1 MKIGFIQKTTLI
13 DYPGKVA
20 ATIFTSGCNFRCR
33 FCYNKDLVEGT
44 VEEISEKEVFDFLES
59 RKGLLEAIVICG
71 GEPTVH
77 SDLPEF
83 ISKIKDLGFLV
94 KLDTNGTNIDVLR
107 KSIDLVDYIAM
118 DVKAPKAKYKEIV
131 GIDCD
136 VQESIDLIKNSNVDY
151 EFRTTLVPGLVE
163 KKEIMGIVK
172 WISPAKRYIIQNFIA
187 QDTIIDESL
196 RDKKSFE
203 DQYIEGIIE
212 EIKDSFDEV
221 KFR

>member
-20 ATIFTSGCNFRCR
+20 ATIFVSGCNFRCR
-33 FCYNKDLVEGT
+33 FCYNKDLVEDN
-44 VEEISEKEVFDFLES
+44 VDAISEKEVFKFLES

-71 GEPTVH
+71 GEPTIH
-77 SDLPEF
+77 QDLPEF
-83 ISKIKDLGFLV
+83 ISKIKKLGFLV
-94 KLDTNGTNIDVLR
+94 KLDTNGTNLDILKKVD
-107 KSIDLVDYIAM
+107 VDYIAM
-118 DVKAPKAKYKEIV
+118 DIKAPNDKYKEIT
-131 GIDCD
+131 GLDCD
-136 VQESIDLIKNSNVDY
+136 VQEAINWIKESGIDY

-163 KKEIMGIVK
+163 KKEILDIAK

-187 QDTIIDESL
+187 QDTIIDENL

-203 DQYIEGIIE
+203 DQYLQDIVD
-212 EIKDSFDEV
+212 EIKDLFDEV

>member
-71 GEPTVH
+71 GEPTIH

>member
-20 ATIFTSGCNFRCR
+20 ATIFTSGCNFKCR

-71 GEPTVH
+71 GEPTIH

-136 VQESIDLIKNSNVDY
+136 VQESIDLIKNSNIDY

-203 DQYIEGIIE
+203 DQYIEAIIE

>member
-131 GIDCD
+131 GIDYD